1 MIDEKRLYQMI
12 SLARFE
18 NKNRDKALRIS
29 RTYQNDYIAMSLLG
43 NFVLTTVAYILALVL
58 FAMYNMNFLLANLND
73 LNFRPM
79 LAVVIIVY
87 LIVLGVFS
95 VISYTRAKLRYVRA
109 QARMA
114 EYQRQL
120 RRLYKMYKDEEQ
132 LDTIRKNWGRKNR
145 DE

>member
-1 MIDEKRLYQMI
+1 MI

-18 NKNRDKALRIS
+18 NKNRDKALRIC
-29 RTYQNDYIAMSLLG
+29 RTYQSDYIAMSLLG
-43 NFVLTTVAYILALVL
+43 NFVLTTVAYILALAL
-58 FAMYNMNFLLANLND
+58 FAMYNMNFLLATLHA

-79 LAVVIIVY
+79 LAVVLIVY
-87 LIVLGVFS
+87 LIMLGVFS

-109 QARMA
+109 QARVA

-120 RRLYKMYKDEEQ
+120 RRLYKMYRDEEQ
-132 LDTIRKNWGRKNR
+132 LDTIRRNWGRINR

>member
-18 NKNRDKALRIS
+18 NKNKDKALRINKS
-29 RTYQNDYIAMSLLG
+29 YQSDYIAMALLG
-43 NFVLTTVAYILALVL
+43 NFVLTTLAYLLALVL
-58 FAMYNMNFLLANLND
+58 FAVYNMDFLLSNLND
-73 LNFRPM
+73 LNFWPM
-79 LAVVIIVY
+79 LAVVIIIY

-109 QARMA
+109 QAKVK

-120 RRLYKMYKDEEQ
+120 RKLYKMYKDEEQ
-132 LDTIRKNWGRKNR
+132 LDSIRKNWGKGNKK
-145 DE
+145 

>member
-1 MIDEKRLYQMI
+1 
-12 SLARFE
+12 
-18 NKNRDKALRIS
+18 
-29 RTYQNDYIAMSLLG
+29 MSLLG
-43 NFVLTTVAYILALVL
+43 NFVLTTVAYILALAL

-79 LAVVIIVY
+79 RAVVIIVY

-109 QARMA
+109 QARVA

-120 RRLYKMYKDEEQ
+120 RRLYKMYRDEEQ
-132 LDTIRKNWGRKNR
+132 LDTIRRNWGRINR

>member
-12 SLARFE
+12 SLE
-18 NKNRDKALRIS
+18 NKNRDKALRIC
-29 RTYQNDYIAMSLLG
+29 RTYQSDYIAMSLLG
-43 NFVLTTVAYILALVL
+43 NFVLTTVAYILALAL

-79 LAVVIIVY
+79 LAVVLIVY
-87 LIVLGVFS
+87 LIMLGVFS

-109 QARMA
+109 QARVA

-120 RRLYKMYKDEEQ
+120 RRLYKMYRDEEQ
-132 LDTIRKNWGRKNR
+132 LDTIRRNWGRINR